1 MFNALLITNVD
12 GQQTAQLTDLNDS
25 DLPDGDV
32 VVEVEYSSINYK
44 DALAIT
50 GQGPVIRQFPMV
62 PGIDLAGTVGHS
74 DSDMFHRGESVLL
87 TGWGIGES
95 HWGGLAQ
102 KARVNSQWLTPIPPH
117 ADAQHVMAIGT
128 AGFTAVLCVEALQ
141 RHGVTPAQGPVLV
154 TGASGG
160 VGSCAALILS
170 TLGYEVI
177 AATGRPAEKEWLL
190 TMAGV
195 SHVIER
201 SALDKPG
208 RPLQKER
215 WAAAID
221 TVGSHTLYNACA
233 GTQYGGIVAAC
244 GMAQGMALN
253 GSVAPFIL
261 RGITLK
267 GIDSVHVPPT
277 ERPHLWEKAVHYL
290 PMSVLAHRTTRYPL
304 NEVVSVAEQL
314 LAGEVSG
321 RALIHCQ

>member
-32 VVEVEYSSINYK
+32 AVEVEYSSINYK

-62 PGIDLAGTVGHS
+62 PGIDLAGTVCHS
-74 DSDMFHRGESVLL
+74 DSDMFHKGEPVLL

-102 KARVNSQWLTPIPPH
+102 KARVHSQWLTPIPPD

-128 AGFTAVLCVEALQ
+128 AGFTAMLCVEALQ
-141 RHGVTPAQGPVLV
+141 KHGVTPEQGPVLV

-160 VGSCAALILS
+160 VGSCAVLILS

-177 AATGRPAEKEWLL
+177 AVTGRPAEKEWLL
-190 TMAGV
+190 TMTGV
-195 SHVIER
+195 SHVMER
-201 SALDKPG
+201 SALDSPG
-208 RPLQKER
+208 RPLQKEQ

-244 GMAQGMALN
+244 GMAQGIALS

-267 GIDSVHVPPT
+267 GIDSVNVPQT
-277 ERPHLWEKAVHYL
+277 ERPRLWAKAVHYL
-290 PMSVLAHRTTRYPL
+290 PMSALARRTTTYPL
-304 NEVVSVAEQL
+304 EEVVNVAERL
-314 LAGEVSG
+314 LTGRIKG
-321 RALIHCQ
+321 RALIRCQ